1 VTYFTDIEP
10 MLNIVFIIMTLLL
23 IELSKCVKTSR
34 CHLKTAPDEGELIMS
49 DSDKGVVDI
58 D

>member
-1 VTYFTDIEP
+1 

-23 IELSKCVKTSR
+23 IELSKSVKTSR